1 MAGIAKCMGIITG
14 AGFLTGA
21 GASYC
26 MQRKANN
33 VILEGAKSRAQD
45 GKIKIGGQKPD
56 GTLWDGEMTIDDLKK
71 DLNKKSLISSA
82 IIGAVTT
89 VGTAIVAGLTLLLR
103 GKVKVK

>member
-21 GASYC
+21 GASYY

-33 VILEGAKSRAQD
+33 IVLEGAKSRAQG
-45 GKIKIGGQKPD
+45 GKIKIGGKKPD
-56 GTLWDGEMTIDDLKK
+56 GTLWDGEMSVDDLKK

-82 IIGAVTT
+82 IMGAASA
-89 VGTAIVAGLTLLLR
+89 VGTAVVAALTLLLR
-103 GKVKVK
+103 GKIK